1 MSDFQYEGDTELLE
15 KLQRNFAGKI
25 VRKDLTKRIKEGAN
39 VPVYVL
45 ESITVIMLLLC
56 VEDIRQK
63 EISWW
68 KLVILG
74 IICLAGC
81 VMLPDKNLWSM
92 AGGVAIGLCM
102 TGISMFTEGQIGM
115 GDGIV
120 TGLLGSMLGA
130 RGCLVMLCIA
140 SCFMAAVAVVLLIC
154 RKGGRHTTLPF
165 VPALLGGYLTTLA
178 VLG

>member
-1 MSDFQYEGDTELLE
+1 MVTGL
-15 KLQRNFAGKI
+15 KI
-25 VRKDLTKRIKEGAN
+25 IYGV
-39 VPVYVL
+39 
-45 ESITVIMLLLC
+45 ITVIMLLLC

-74 IICLAGC
+74 IICLVGC

-102 TGISMFTEGQIGM
+102 TGVSMFTEGQIGM

-140 SCFMAAVAVVLLIC
+140 SCFMAAVSMVLLIC
-154 RKGGRHTTLPF
+154 KKGGRHTTLPF